1 MHFNP
6 TLLSRRV
13 ESIPPLRFVAGAMA
27 AIVVV
32 GIIDHLTGPVVSLAI
47 LYVVPV
53 AATAWVVGP
62 RPAFAVAVVAA
73 TTWAVADRVGPVAE
87 PRADLAYINDASMFA
102 LSAVIVAAVGTLRRE
117 VHKQRD
123 LMQEVQ
129 RHLLP
134 QRIPAVAGAVIAAQ
148 WMPLWTVGGDYYDV
162 IDAGPGRVALCLA
175 DVSGKGMTAALIM
188 SNVQAIV
195 RTVAT
200 DRRHAPD
207 RMLATLNQLLHDR
220 LAGGFFVTAFYAVL
234 DTATG
239 MLSFANAGHPPAM
252 LRRKDGTVEP
262 LASTGPVAGL
272 LPGATY
278 RCIDVHFNEGDQLVI
293 YSDGVTEYENRA
305 GLQFGESRLGQLL
318 TVSTVTSAEETC
330 STIATA
336 LHEFGEGRAF
346 NDDVTMLVAV
356 RTSRPSTLS
365 TGDNDG

>member
-6 TLLSRRV
+6 TLLSRRI
-13 ESIPPLRFVAGAMA
+13 EAIPSRRFVIAAVA
-27 AIVVV
+27 AIVAI

-47 LYVVPV
+47 LYVIPV

-62 RPAFAVAVVAA
+62 RQAFAVAVVAA
-73 TTWAVADRVGPVAE
+73 GTWAVADRIGPVAE
-87 PRADLAYINDASMFA
+87 PRADLAYVNDASMFA
-102 LSAVIVAAVGTLRRE
+102 LSTVIVAAVGTLRRE

-134 QRIPAVAGAVIAAQ
+134 ERIVSFPNADIAAQ

-162 IDAGPGRVALCLA
+162 IDAGSGRVVLCLA

-188 SNVQAIV
+188 SNVQAIM
-195 RTVAT
+195 RNVAT

-207 RMLATLNQLLHDR
+207 RMLATLNRDLHDR
-220 LAGGFFVTAFYAVL
+220 LAGGFFVTVFYAVL
-234 DTATG
+234 DTTNG
-239 MLSFANAGHPPAM
+239 TLSFANAGHPPAM
-252 LRRKDGTVEP
+252 LRRKDGTVER
-262 LASTGPVAGL
+262 LESTGPVAGI
-272 LPGATY
+272 LPDATY
-278 RCIDVHFNEGDQLVI
+278 RCVDVQLNDGDRVVM

-305 GLQFGESRLGQLL
+305 DQQFGESRLQELL
-318 TVSTVTSAEETC
+318 ATSTAGTAKETC
-330 STIATA
+330 TAIGNA

-356 RTSRPSTLS
+356 RTSAP
-365 TGDNDG
+365 